1 MSLEYY
7 LLCKKKYDEILMNL
21 ENIIYNY
28 EFIKD
33 LTNIEFDHVDVE
45 QNIIFF
51 IEIKKHMIELKT
63 QLENKIIQICNHD
76 FENDTIDIAPDRSKN
91 ITYCKICEYT
101 K

>member
-21 ENIIYNY
+21 DNIIYNY

-33 LTNIEFDHVDVE
+33 LTNIEFDLDHVE

-51 IEIKKHMIELKT
+51 IERKKHMIELKT

-76 FENDTIDIAPDRSKN
+76 FENDTIDITPERSKN